1 VEGFCEYDSTPYQI
15 RPYSLSPRTLAENST
30 MMSKAEKR
38 SPQAAFEITKGAR
51 PVMTLSEKDVE
62 KYLDP
67 RELLDGLEDGFRGLE
82 LGDVQSPPRSQ
93 LSVPGKGFSLT
104 MPAWR
109 PGMQLTVKIVNVFEG
124 NLQLALP
131 NHLALITL
139 FDPNTGA
146 TSCVLDGTYVTAVR
160 TAAAAALSVRLLS
173 RTDSRIAT
181 VIGAGVQGRQH
192 LRLLP
197 LVRNFERIHI
207 CSLRFDE
214 AQKLA
219 TQSEIACAPA
229 NLEDA
234 VRESDVVCLATHS
247 AEPVIESAWVK
258 AGTHV
263 ASVGFHPPNGELPTD
278 LARNHRL
285 FVETLDAFQPAPV
298 GCSELANLD
307 STKGTAL
314 GAVILGRK
322 PGRISDNEI
331 TVYKAMG
338 VAMEDMVAANLAFQ
352 RAKQD
357 RGVSFTAL

>member
-1 VEGFCEYDSTPYQI
+1 MRE
-15 RPYSLSPRTLAENST
+15 
-30 MMSKAEKR
+30 AEKQP
-38 SPQAAFEITKGAR
+38 PQAAFEIKKGAR
-51 PVMTLSEKDVE
+51 PVMTLSEQNVE

-67 RELLDGLEDGFRGLE
+67 RELIDGLEDGFRALE
-82 LGDVQSPPRSQ
+82 LDEIQSPPRSK

-104 MPAWR
+104 MPAWQ
-109 PGMQLTVKIVNVFEG
+109 PGMQLTVKIVNVFDG
-124 NLQLALP
+124 NLQIGLP

-146 TSCVLDGTYVTAVR
+146 TSCIMDGTHVTAVR

-173 RTDSRIAT
+173 RADSRIAT

-197 LVRNFERIHI
+197 LVRNFERINI
-207 CSLRFDE
+207 CSLRFEE

-219 TQSEIACAPA
+219 TRSEIARATA
-229 NLEDA
+229 NVEEA
-234 VRESDVVCLATHS
+234 VGESDVVCLATHS
-247 AEPVIESAWVK
+247 PEPVIKSSWIK

-263 ASVGFHPPNGELPTD
+263 TSVGFHPPNGELPKD

-285 FVETLDAFQPAPV
+285 FVEMLDAFQPTPV

-307 STKGTAL
+307 SSKGTTL
-314 GAVILGRK
+314 GAVILARK
-322 PGRISDNEI
+322 PGRGKDDEI

-338 VAMEDMVAANLAFQ
+338 IAMEDMVAANLTFQ

-357 RGVSFTAL
+357 GGGNVAAL